1 MFGWATKFEA
11 VATVCHQLPDHSSA
25 IFQVY
30 IDLRCGTA
38 SPERRLAARFR
49 TNDMVTR
56 SFVRLVLSAKLFRN
70 LTAIP
75 LEKLGFCIL
84 RGRDDDSV

>member
-1 MFGWATKFEA
+1 
-11 VATVCHQLPDHSSA
+11 
-25 IFQVY
+25 
-30 IDLRCGTA
+30 
-38 SPERRLAARFR
+38 
-49 TNDMVTR
+49 MVTR

-70 LTAIP
+70 LTAVP